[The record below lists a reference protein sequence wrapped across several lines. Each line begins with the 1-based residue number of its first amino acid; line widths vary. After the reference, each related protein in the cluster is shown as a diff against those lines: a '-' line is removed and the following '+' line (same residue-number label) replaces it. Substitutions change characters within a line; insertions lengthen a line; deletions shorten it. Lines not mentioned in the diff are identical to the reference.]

1 MKAIKAVLGFV
12 WDVVS
17 FFIELLK
24 FIAGAAKEINQDLTR
39 VNKEAGAALDAAILA
54 REQAENK
61 AALDEIALFI
71 KKSNEECDAIMNR
84 DALRISKPYM
94 SHPYGRK

>member
-24 FIAGAAKEINQDLTR
+24 FIAGAAKEINEDLTR
-39 VNKEAGAALDAAILA
+39 VNKEAGAAMLA
-54 REQAENK
+54 RGQAENK
-61 AALDEIALFI
+61 AALDEIALLI
-71 KKSNEECDAIMNR
+71 KKSNEEWEAGRKR

>member
-24 FIAGAAKEINQDLTR
+24 FIAGAAKEINEDLTNFN
-39 VNKEAGAALDAAILA
+39 VEAHVARTSARLA
-54 REQAENK
+54 NENK
-61 AALDEIALFI
+61 QRAEALE
-71 KKSNEECDAIMNR
+71 R
-84 DALRISKPYM
+84 LRVSKACM
-94 SHPYGRK
+94 AEPYGRK